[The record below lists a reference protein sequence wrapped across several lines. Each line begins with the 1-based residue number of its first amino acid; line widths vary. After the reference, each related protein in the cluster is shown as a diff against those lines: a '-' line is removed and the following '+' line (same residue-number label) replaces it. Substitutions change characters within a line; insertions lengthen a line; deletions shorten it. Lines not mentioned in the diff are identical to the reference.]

1 MKQIEVQIMGQNY
14 LLICPENGEPRLRKA
29 VSDVDGAMCQIRDDG
44 KVKARD
50 RIAVLTALNLAYR
63 LLEPAPPPA
72 PQIEPEPAM
81 QLDIEVLDDKLAG
94 LLKRLDAALG
104 SEPEIS

>member
-1 MKQIEVQIMGQNY
+1 MKQLEVHIMGQNY
-14 LLICPENGEPRLRKA
+14 LLICPENGEPRLREA
-29 VSDVDGAMCQIRDDG
+29 VSDVDGAMCKIRDEG

-63 LLEPAPPPA
+63 LLEPALPPVPPIA
-72 PQIEPEPAM
+72 PEPA
-81 QLDIEVLDDKLAG
+81 LPADSEALGAKLTG

-104 SEPEIS
+104 SKL

>member
-14 LLICPENGEPRLRKA
+14 LLICPENGEPRLREA
-29 VSDVDGAMCQIRDDG
+29 VSDVDGAMCQIRDGG

-63 LLEPAPPPA
+63 LLEPASPKA
-72 PQIEPEPAM
+72 PQIAPEPA
-81 QLDIEVLDDKLAG
+81 LPADSEALGAKLAG
-94 LLKRLDAALG
+94 LLSRLDAALG
-104 SEPEIS
+104 SEPQTS

>member
-14 LLICPENGEPRLRKA
+14 LLGCPENGEPRLREA
-29 VSDVDGAMCQIRDDG
+29 VSDVDGAMCQIRDGG

-50 RIAVLTALNLAYR
+50 RIAVLTALNLAYH

-72 PQIEPEPAM
+72 PQIAPEPAP
-81 QLDIEVLDDKLAG
+81 QLDIEALDAKLAG
-94 LLKRLDAALG
+94 LLKRLDVALG
-104 SEPEIS
+104 SQPQAS